1 MSVKLVSIT
10 YSAAPEDEPN
20 RMKRSIRE
28 ALKVAAKHWHRNFAQ
43 KHFTTKANAEYEY
56 QPRTK
61 AYMIRKGKKK
71 DHQLPLVWSGAL
83 RTMVLGRFPEPRVK
97 GDGQSLKCSLVLRV
111 PTYTFYTKT
120 KSGTPAPKK
129 YEELVTTSGYEGA
142 ILQQIV
148 EAKTNE
154 LMNQPGR
161 RSRTVLDV

>member
-1 MSVKLVSIT
+1 MKVLSIT

-43 KHFTTKANAEYEY
+43 KHFTTDANKEYQY

-61 AYMIRKGKKK
+61 SYMIRKGIKKG
-71 DHQLPLVWSGAL
+71 HQDPLVWSGSL
-83 RTMVLGRFPEPRVK
+83 RSMVLGRFPEPRIK
-97 GDGQSLKCSLVLRV
+97 SNGTSLKCALVLRV

-120 KSGTPAPKK
+120 KSGSPAPKK
-129 YEELVTTSGYEGA
+129 YQELVTTSAHEAA
-142 ILQQIV
+142 IMQQIV
-148 EAKTNE
+148 EATTNE

-161 RSRTVLDV
+161 RSRTVLDM